1 MSRNVR
7 FKLSE
12 EEYRVVLQASAGL
25 GITVDALARQ
35 ALAFTLSQARKLS
48 ETRQAAV
55 DRDAVVRESLA
66 HQTREAEKALGIVQY
81 GSPLFANPGD
91 EDEAQQDSTSS
102 LDKAST

>member
-12 EEYRVVLQASAGL
+12 EEYLVVLQASAGL
-25 GITVDALARQ
+25 GVSVDVLAKQ

-48 ETRQAAV
+48 EKRQT
-55 DRDAVVRESLA
+55 EHA
-66 HQTREAEKALGIVQY
+66 HGDFNR
-81 GSPLFANPGD
+81 FANPGD

-102 LDKAST
+102 LDKASVQDDGDRT